1 MDRLTYLFAA
11 NAAVWAG
18 LCGYLV
24 FLALRH
30 KALEARCRRLDALV
44 GDA

>member
-1 MDRLTYLFAA
+1 MERQTYLFIA
-11 NAAVWAG
+11 NALVWAG

-30 KALEARCRRLDALV
+30 KALEARCRRLEVLG
-44 GDA
+44 GDS

>member
-1 MDRLTYLFAA
+1 MDRDLYLFAA

-24 FLALRH
+24 FLALRQ
-30 KALEARCRRLDALV
+30 KALEARCRRLEALG